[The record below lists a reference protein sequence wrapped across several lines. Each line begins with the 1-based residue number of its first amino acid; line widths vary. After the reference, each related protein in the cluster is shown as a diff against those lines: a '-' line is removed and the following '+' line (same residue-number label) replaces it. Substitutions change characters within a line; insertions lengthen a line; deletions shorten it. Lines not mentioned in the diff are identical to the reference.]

1 MDMKNHIL
9 SALLEQYKQWEE
21 FLADLDVEQITAP
34 NFYHDWSIQDIISH
48 LWVWQQISIARMN
61 AVIFDCL
68 PGFPDWLAEFPGDWD
83 EDADQTNNWMYTMF
97 HDRSWT
103 DTHQDWRVG
112 FLQLIDLGQLI
123 PERDLLD
130 GARYPWLN
138 GYSPAFVLMASYEHH
153 QEHLEKLSAWLEDN
167 K

>member
-9 SALLEQYKQWEE
+9 SALREQYHQWEE
-21 FLADLDVEQITAP
+21 FLADLDVEQITSP
-34 NFYHDWSIQDIISH
+34 NFDDDWSIKDVISH

-61 AVIFDCL
+61 AVILDCL
-68 PGFPDWLAEFPGDWD
+68 PGFPDWLAEFPGNWD
-83 EDADQTNNWMYTMF
+83 EDADQTNAWMYTML
-97 HDRSWT
+97 HHRSWAE
-103 DTHQDWRVG
+103 THQDWREG
-112 FLQLIDLGQLI
+112 FLQLLELGQLI

-130 GARYPWLN
+130 GARYSWLN

-153 QEHLEKLSAWLEDN
+153 QEHLEKLNAWLLDH